1 MLIINSICT
10 DFHIYSNV
18 EFCMF
23 VYLSNQITLATNKH
37 AQIRYNTLDKC
48 FRNPGKRF
56 AIEDLVTACNESI
69 YEFTGKDEGIK
80 KRQLY
85 DDIRFMESEQG
96 WSIELEKTKDG
107 RKVYYRYE
115 DPNFSISNK
124 PLNETEAFQLKEAL
138 LTLSRFK
145 GMPQYDWIEELGTRL
160 DAEFKLNKNSEK
172 VMSFEENEYLEGK
185 PFISELYN
193 AIIYKKV
200 VAIEYK
206 TFKNENSITYEL
218 SPYHL
223 KQFNKRWF
231 LFGKSPNF
239 ETLTNLALD
248 RIISIKETDKTYENS
263 NIDFNEY
270 FEDIVG
276 VTIPDAKV
284 ETIKI
289 KIAESLVPYIKTKP
303 LHPSQAYKFEDNAH
317 RVIIKVIPNY
327 ELESLLLSHGENLQV
342 LEPTSFVEKMKS
354 RIEKLKNNY

>member
-1 MLIINSICT
+1 M
-10 DFHIYSNV
+10 
-18 EFCMF
+18 
-23 VYLSNQITLATNKH
+23 ATNKH

-56 AIEDLVTACNESI
+56 AIEDLVAACNEAI
-69 YEFTGKDEGIK
+69 YEFTGKEEGIK

-96 WSIELEKTKDG
+96 WSIELKKTKDG

-115 DPNFSISNK
+115 DLNFSISNK
-124 PLNETEAFQLKEAL
+124 PLNETEALHLKEAL

-145 GMPQYDWIEELGTRL
+145 GMPQYDWIDELGTRL
-160 DAEFKLNKNSEK
+160 DAEFKLNKNSQK

-185 PFISELYN
+185 TFISDLYN
-193 AIIYKKV
+193 AITYKKV

-206 TFKNENSITYEL
+206 NFKKENSTIYEL

-223 KQFNKRWF
+223 KQYNKRWF

-248 RIISIKETDKTYENS
+248 RIISIKETDKNFEET
-263 NIDFNEY
+263 NIDFDEY
-270 FEDIVG
+270 FDDVVG
-276 VTIPDAKV
+276 VTIPNSPI

-289 KIAESLVPYIKTKP
+289 KIIESLVPYIRTKP
-303 LHPSQAYKFEDNAH
+303 LHPTQIYKFEDNSH
-317 RVIIKVIPNY
+317 RITLKVIPNY
-327 ELESLLLSHGENLQV
+327 ELESLLLSYGESLQV
-342 LEPTSFVEKMKS
+342 LEPLSFVEKM
-354 RIEKLKNNY
+354 RIRVEKMKNNY